1 MNQWEDGMLLPTYV
15 NEVTYERVRDIDFTS
30 AKKLEDIKIESL
42 DQNKA
47 ASRESQ
53 SSCRAQ
59 TAIPLQL
66 ALTEEMNTFLEA
78 LNLCETK
85 PVALSL
91 VDPNAEHF
99 IVKSWNVPV
108 LSDLYDLNNLELNYP
123 ELLQKCGDFKIM
135 SSDEGNKIVEANKQR
150 PQDSLDVEQEELE
163 PL

>member
-1 MNQWEDGMLLPTYV
+1 VKCSWLLPTYV

-30 AKKLEDIKIESL
+30 AKKLKENLDIKIDSVS
-42 DQNKA
+42 QNKA

-66 ALTEEMNTFLEA
+66 TLTEEMNTFFEA
-78 LNLCETK
+78 LNPCEKKT
-85 PVALSL
+85 VAQSL
-91 VDPNAEHF
+91 VDPNAEQF
-99 IVKSWNVPV
+99 VVKSWNVPV
-108 LSDLYDLNNLELNYP
+108 LSDLYDLNNLELDYA

-150 PQDSLDVEQEELE
+150 AQDSLDVKQEELG

>member
-1 MNQWEDGMLLPTYV
+1 MACTQVKCSWLLATYV
-15 NEVTYERVRDIDFTS
+15 NEVTYERVRDIHFTS
-30 AKKLEDIKIESL
+30 AKKLEENLGIKIDSL
-42 DQNKA
+42 GQNKA

-91 VDPNAEHF
+91 VDPNAEQF
-99 IVKSWNVPV
+99 VVKSP
-108 LSDLYDLNNLELNYP
+108 
-123 ELLQKCGDFKIM
+123 I
-135 SSDEGNKIVEANKQR
+135 R
-150 PQDSLDVEQEELE
+150 SL
-163 PL
+163 

>member
-1 MNQWEDGMLLPTYV
+1 M

-30 AKKLEDIKIESL
+30 GKKLEENLDIKIDCL
-42 DQNKA
+42 GQNKA
-47 ASRESQ
+47 SSRESQ
-53 SSCRAQ
+53 SSCLAQ

-78 LNLCETK
+78 LHLCETK

-91 VDPNAEHF
+91 VDPNAEQF
-99 IVKSWNVPV
+99 VVKSWNVPV
-108 LSDLYDLNNLELNYP
+108 LSDLYDLNNLELDYP
-123 ELLQKCGDFKIM
+123 ELLQ
-135 SSDEGNKIVEANKQR
+135 NKQR